1 MLYTSS
7 IEVRDDLW
15 DSAWD
20 IIDSKIKMSLIRTIV
35 DDTYHTITFINHGI
49 KTPIIWELKDA
60 VA

>member
-1 MLYTSS
+1 MLYTN

-15 DSAWD
+15 DSAYD
-20 IIDSKIKMSLIRTIV
+20 IVYSKIKTSLTRTIA